1 MLLKIIT
8 TLASIFLLIFTWC
21 WVDFKL
27 GHKRNMKQVTNIK
40 YPPRKSDMT
49 VFTSGKILFDDFMKE
64 IKLAQDSIHILFYI
78 VKNDKFSKEF
88 LKLLQTKAEAGVEV
102 RLLVDRIG
110 SKNIS
115 RESIQELK
123 KSGVHFSFSFKPK
136 LPFLFYSIQ
145 KRNHRKI
152 TVIDG
157 RIGYLGGFNIG
168 KEYINQGEKLNPWRD
183 YHVKITG
190 EGVKDLQ
197 EVFLSDWVHD
207 TNEDYRGT
215 PAYFPTLVPG
225 TQAHQVIVTNGSHL
239 EQTLTRLIQQAEK
252 KIIIGTP
259 YFIPSQT
266 LFQELRSALARKV
279 SVTVIV
285 PEMSD
290 HALVKEAS
298 FPYFRVLLKEGAAIL
313 QFQRGFYHSKVILI
327 DDIICDV
334 GTANFDKR
342 SLFLNSE
349 INCLIFDRA
358 FIEDVKK
365 ELAVDIAESKPLSRD
380 SLSSINVVRTAKES
394 LASILSPFL

>member
-1 MLLKIIT
+1 
-8 TLASIFLLIFTWC
+8 
-21 WVDFKL
+21 
-27 GHKRNMKQVTNIK
+27 MKQVTNIK

-168 KEYINQGEKLNPWRD
+168 REYINQGEKLNPWRD

>member
-1 MLLKIIT
+1 MKIIT

-207 TNEDYRGT
+207 THEDYRGT

-279 SVTVIV
+279 SVTIIV

-290 HALVKEAS
+290 HPLVKEAS

-349 INCLIFDRA
+349 INCLIFDQA

>member
-1 MLLKIIT
+1 MKIIT

-215 PAYFPTLVPG
+215 PEYFPTLVPG

>member
-1 MLLKIIT
+1 MKIIT

-64 IKLAQDSIHILFYI
+64 IRLAQDSIHILFYI

-102 RLLVDRIG
+102 RLLVDRVG

-123 KSGVHFSFSFKPK
+123 ESGVHFSFSFKPK

-157 RIGYLGGFNIG
+157 RVGYLGGFNIG

-239 EQTLTRLIQQAEK
+239 EQTLTRLIKQAEK

-266 LFQELRSALARKV
+266 LFHELRSALARKV
-279 SVTVIV
+279 SVTIIV
-285 PEMSD
+285 PEVSD

-313 QFQRGFYHSKVILI
+313 QFQKGFYHSKVILI

-342 SLFLNSE
+342 SLFLNGE

-358 FIEDVKK
+358 FIEDLKK
-365 ELAVDIAESKPLSRD
+365 ELAVDIAESKPLRRD
-380 SLSSINVVRTAKES
+380 SISSLNVVRSAKES

>member
-1 MLLKIIT
+1 MKIIT

-49 VFTSGKILFDDFMKE
+49 VFTSGKILFDDFIKE

-279 SVTVIV
+279 SVTIIV

-290 HALVKEAS
+290 HPLVKEAS
-298 FPYFRVLLKEGAAIL
+298 FPYFRVLLKEGADIL

-349 INCLIFDRA
+349 INCLIFDQA

>member
-1 MLLKIIT
+1 MLKIIT

-168 KEYINQGEKLNPWRD
+168 REYINQGEKLNPWRD

>member
-1 MLLKIIT
+1 MT

-168 KEYINQGEKLNPWRD
+168 REYINQGEKLNPWRD

>member
-1 MLLKIIT
+1 MKIIT

-394 LASILSPFL
+394 LASLLSPFL

>member
-1 MLLKIIT
+1 MKIIT

-168 KEYINQGEKLNPWRD
+168 REYINQGEKLNPWRD

>member
-1 MLLKIIT
+1 MLKIIT

>member
-1 MLLKIIT
+1 MT

>member
-1 MLLKIIT
+1 MKIIT

-168 KEYINQGEKLNPWRD
+168 EEYINQGEKLNPWRD

-298 FPYFRVLLKEGAAIL
+298 FPYFRILLKEGAAIL

-349 INCLIFDRA
+349 INCLIFDQA

>member
-1 MLLKIIT
+1 MKIIT

-365 ELAVDIAESKPLSRD
+365 ELAVDIAESRPLSRD

>member
-1 MLLKIIT
+1 MKIIT

-298 FPYFRVLLKEGAAIL
+298 FPYFRILLKEGAAIL

-349 INCLIFDRA
+349 INCLIFDQA

-380 SLSSINVVRTAKES
+380 SLSSINVARTAKES

>member
-1 MLLKIIT
+1 MKIIT

>member
-1 MLLKIIT
+1 
-8 TLASIFLLIFTWC
+8 
-21 WVDFKL
+21 
-27 GHKRNMKQVTNIK
+27 
-40 YPPRKSDMT
+40 
-49 VFTSGKILFDDFMKE
+49 MKE

>member
-1 MLLKIIT
+1 MLKIIT

-197 EVFLSDWVHD
+197 EVFLSDWVYD

-239 EQTLTRLIQQAEK
+239 EQTLTHLIQQAEK

-365 ELAVDIAESKPLSRD
+365 ELAVDIAESKPLSGD

>member
-1 MLLKIIT
+1 MKIIT
-8 TLASIFLLIFTWC
+8 TLASIFILIFTWC

-239 EQTLTRLIQQAEK
+239 EQTLTHLIQQAEK

-349 INCLIFDRA
+349 INCLIFDRT

>member
-1 MLLKIIT
+1 MKIIT

-225 TQAHQVIVTNGSHL
+225 NQAHQVIVTNGSHL

>member
-1 MLLKIIT
+1 MLKIIT
-8 TLASIFLLIFTWC
+8 TLASIFILIFTWC

-239 EQTLTRLIQQAEK
+239 EQTLTHLIQQAEK

-349 INCLIFDRA
+349 INCLIFDRT

>member
-1 MLLKIIT
+1 MKIIT

-40 YPPRKSDMT
+40 YPPRKSDMI

-110 SKNIS
+110 GKNIS

-298 FPYFRVLLKEGAAIL
+298 FPYFRVLLREGAAIL

>member
-1 MLLKIIT
+1 MKIIT
-8 TLASIFLLIFTWC
+8 TLVSIFLLIFTWC

-27 GHKRNMKQVTNIK
+27 GHKRNLKQITNIK
-40 YPPRKSDMT
+40 YPPRKSDIT
-49 VFTSGKILFDDFMKE
+49 VFTSGKILFDDLMKE
-64 IKLAQDSIHILFYI
+64 IKLAQDSIHINFYI

-110 SKNIS
+110 SKNFP

-190 EGVKDLQ
+190 EGVRDLQ

-215 PAYFPTLVPG
+215 PAYFPALVPG

-298 FPYFRVLLKEGAAIL
+298 FPYFRVLLKEGAVIL

-327 DDIICDV
+327 DDNICDV

-365 ELAVDIAESKPLSRD
+365 ELAVDIAESKPLCGD
-380 SLSSINVVRTAKES
+380 SLSSLNVVRTAKES

>member
-1 MLLKIIT
+1 MKIIT

-225 TQAHQVIVTNGSHL
+225 NQAHQVIVTNGSHL

-365 ELAVDIAESKPLSRD
+365 ELAVDIAESKPLNRD

>member
-1 MLLKIIT
+1 MKIIT

-102 RLLVDRIG
+102 RLLVDMIG

-197 EVFLSDWVHD
+197 EVFLSDWDHD

-239 EQTLTRLIQQAEK
+239 EQTLTHLIQQAEK

-327 DDIICDV
+327 DDKICDV